1 MLEVKQTLKAAANK
15 KKSWLKYGI
24 VLALLVCVGGGF
36 WWFMNLP
43 PTISYTTAK
52 PTIQDLQST
61 ISASGT
67 LAPTN
72 EVKLGSIVSGIVLE
86 VFVDVNDRVH
96 RGQIL
101 AQIDPESIQQQLDRY
116 HAQLTSAKA
125 QLASAE
131 AQLVAKDWEY
141 QKYLALFE
149 KSGGKVPSELELQTT
164 KSNFLV
170 AQADIE
176 MRKASIAEIETNIK
190 STEID
195 LKNTQIISPING
207 VVLSRSIEVGE
218 SVAASFQAP
227 EFFTI
232 AESLEEMELKVKV
245 SEADIGKVKEGQKV
259 VFTVDA
265 YPLREFEARV
275 DRVNYGSNAYESS
288 SSASSSDTIVSYETR
303 IFIQNSDLVLRPGMS
318 ATAEIQVAE
327 ANNALSIP
335 VAALYYKPQDIE
347 GAKAQGGFNILG
359 GMRKPPKGITTLSA
373 KTQDDSL
380 WILQDGAPHKVP
392 ITTGLN
398 NGKFVQILSGI
409 DSQHDV
415 ILSQSIEQ

>member
-1 MLEVKQTLKAAANK
+1 MLEVKKTLKAAASK
-15 KKSWLKYGI
+15 KRSLLKYGI
-24 VLALLVCVGGGF
+24 ICILFFGTGGIF
-36 WWFMNLP
+36 WWVSQIP
-43 PTISYTTAK
+43 PKISYTTAK
-52 PTIQDLQST
+52 PTIQYIQST
-61 ISASGT
+61 IAASGT

-72 EVKLGSIVSGIVLE
+72 EVKLGSVVSGIMLE

-101 AQIDPESIQQQLDRY
+101 ARIDPESIHQQLDRY
-116 HAQLTSAKA
+116 HAQLASAKA

-149 KSGGKVPSELELQTT
+149 KSGGKVPSELELQTS

-176 MRKASIAEIETNIK
+176 MRKASIAEIETNIR

-207 VVLSRSIEVGE
+207 VVLARSIEVGE

-259 VFTVDA
+259 IFTVDA
-265 YPLREFEARV
+265 YPLHEFEATV
-275 DRVNYGSNAYESS
+275 DRVSYGSNAYESTNNTS
-288 SSASSSDTIVSYETR
+288 SSETIVSYETR
-303 IFIQNSDLVLRPGMS
+303 IFIQNNDLVLRPGMS
-318 ATAEIQVAE
+318 ATAEIQIAE
-327 ANNALSIP
+327 ASNALTVP
-335 VAALYYKPQDIE
+335 VAALYYKPQDTNSV
-347 GAKAQGGFNILG
+347 KAQGGIKLFGN
-359 GMRKPPKGITTLSA
+359 RPPHTKITVVS
-373 KTQDDSL
+373 QNQSDSL
-380 WILQDGAPHKVP
+380 WVLQDGMPQKVS
-392 ITTGLN
+392 IKTGLN

-409 DSQHDV
+409 DSQSDV

>member
-1 MLEVKQTLKAAANK
+1 MLEVKKTLKAAASK
-15 KKSWLKYGI
+15 KRSLLKYGI
-24 VLALLVCVGGGF
+24 ICILFFGTGGIF
-36 WWFMNLP
+36 WWVSQIP
-43 PTISYTTAK
+43 PKISYTTAK
-52 PTIQDLQST
+52 PTIQYIQST
-61 ISASGT
+61 IAASGT

-72 EVKLGSIVSGIVLE
+72 EVKLGSVVSGIMLE

-101 AQIDPESIQQQLDRY
+101 ARIDPESIHQQLDRY
-116 HAQLTSAKA
+116 HAQLASAKA

-149 KSGGKVPSELELQTT
+149 KSGGKVPSELELQTS

-176 MRKASIAEIETNIK
+176 MRKASIAEIETNIR

-207 VVLSRSIEVGE
+207 VVLARSIEVGE

-259 VFTVDA
+259 IFTVDA
-265 YPLREFEARV
+265 YPLHEFEATV
-275 DRVNYGSNAYESS
+275 DRVSYGSNAYESTNNTS
-288 SSASSSDTIVSYETR
+288 SSETIVSYETR
-303 IFIQNSDLVLRPGMS
+303 IFIQNNDLVLRPGMS
-318 ATAEIQVAE
+318 ATAEIQIAE
-327 ANNALSIP
+327 ASNALTVP
-335 VAALYYKPQDIE
+335 VAALYYKPQDTNRV
-347 GAKAQGGFNILG
+347 KAPGGIKLFGN
-359 GMRKPPKGITTLSA
+359 RPPHTKITVVS
-373 KTQDDSL
+373 QNQSDSL
-380 WILQDGAPHKVP
+380 WVLQDGMPQKVS
-392 ITTGLN
+392 IKTGLN

-409 DSQHDV
+409 DSQSDV

>member
-1 MLEVKQTLKAAANK
+1 MLEVKKTLKAAANK
-15 KKSWLKYGI
+15 KYSLLKYGVI
-24 VLALLVCVGGGF
+24 LVLLLCASGGF
-36 WWFMNLP
+36 WWFTNLP

-52 PTIQDLQST
+52 PTIQYLQST
-61 ISASGT
+61 VSAGGM

-72 EVKLGSIVSGIVLE
+72 EVKLGSVVSGIVLE

-101 AQIDPESIQQQLDRY
+101 ARIDPESINQQLDRY
-116 HAQLTSAKA
+116 HAQLASAKA

-141 QKYLALFE
+141 KKYLALFE

-190 STEID
+190 SIEID
-195 LKNTQIISPING
+195 LKNTQIISPIDG
-207 VVLSRSIEVGE
+207 VVLARSIEVGE

-227 EFFTI
+227 NFFTI
-232 AESLEEMELKVKV
+232 AESLEEIELKVEV

-275 DRVNYGSNAYESS
+275 DRVSYGSNAYKSS
-288 SSASSSDTIVSYETR
+288 SSSSSSDTVVSYEAR
-303 IFIQNSDLVLRPGMS
+303 IFIQNNDLVLRPGMS
-318 ATAEIQVAE
+318 ATAEIQIAE
-327 ANNALSIP
+327 ADNALTIP
-335 VAALYYKPQDIE
+335 VAALYYKPQDI
-347 GAKAQGGFNILG
+347 GDAKAQGGMKIFG
-359 GMRKPPKGITTLSA
+359 KAPPHTRITVLSQA
-373 KTQDDSL
+373 QNDSL
-380 WILQDGAPHKVP
+380 WILQDGTPRKVS
-392 ITTGLN
+392 IKTGLN

-409 DSQHDV
+409 DSQNDV
-415 ILSQSIEQ
+415 ILSQSIE